1 MYEYVS
7 RQTQKESAEFLNK
20 QIFTTP
26 TWLINKEICYKTGV
40 NTTAAILSLQEA
52 ALNRM
57 MSVATMNK
65 LLNAE
70 AALGKEAYTLL
81 DMLGDLKQMLFTE
94 LGGKKPVELYRRN
107 LQKAYVE
114 KLGTIINPPLS
125 ANIFILRDGNAE
137 PVVDSKK
144 SDIISFVKG
153 HARELKAMV
162 DAAAGASADRATKY
176 HLQDLGDRLKKM
188 LDPK

>member
-1 MYEYVS
+1 
-7 RQTQKESAEFLNK
+7 
-20 QIFTTP
+20 
-26 TWLINKEICYKTGV
+26 
-40 NTTAAILSLQEA
+40 
-52 ALNRM
+52 M

-94 LGGKKPVELYRRN
+94 LGSKKPVELYRRN

-125 ANIFILRDGNAE
+125 ASIFILRDGNAE

-153 HARELKAMV
+153 PC
-162 DAAAGASADRATKY
+162 T
-176 HLQDLGDRLKKM
+176 
-188 LDPK
+188 

>member
-26 TWLINKEICYKTGV
+26 TWLINKEICNKTGV

-94 LGGKKPVELYRRN
+94 LGSKKPVELYRRN

-114 KLGTIINPPLS
+114 KLGTIINPPMS
-125 ANIFILRDGNAE
+125 ASIFVLRDGNAE
-137 PVVDSKK
+137 TVVDSKK

-153 HARELKAMV
+153 HARELKTMV